1 MFDSKYYPNAW
12 NNKSYQRVTITY
24 SNGDLLDPG
33 FEYNKIC
40 KDYSAAGEWKG
51 DDNSNSHGDDRTVA
65 RFQWYS
71 IIENNRA
78 IIDCYYHDRNA
89 DDIFKT
95 IVVYAQNLSCISP
108 IVRVKYHPVT
118 YTATTKAQYLKGD
131 TFVAFITQR
140 CVAPAAG
147 FHMKEPVLLSLIVIE
162 LSLVISYLVV

>member
-1 MFDSKYYPNAW
+1 MSGN
-12 NNKSYQRVTITY
+12 
-24 SNGDLLDPG
+24 
-33 FEYNKIC
+33 
-40 KDYSAAGEWKG
+40 G
-51 DDNSNSHGDDRTVA
+51 DDNPNSHKDDRTVA

-95 IVVYAQNLSCISP
+95 IDVYAQNLSCISP
-108 IVRVKYHPVT
+108 IVRVEYHPVT

-147 FHMKEPVLLSLIVIE
+147 FQHEGLVLLLLIAIE
-162 LSLVISYLVV
+162 LSLVILYLVV